1 MFKFV
6 NSIFNNH
13 HKNRTMNQTQKERLQ
28 SLATENGLNKD
39 HFFKSPQGFVIITRQ
54 GIERIQAHKGIR
66 VTYEVVRLS
75 DDLKHVVIKATGE
88 MSRPDGLP
96 VTMETFGESA
106 PDNTRQKYPVAM
118 AEKRALSRVVLK
130 LSGLYEVGVFGEDES
145 DDFKRA

>member
-1 MFKFV
+1 M
-6 NSIFNNH
+6 
-13 HKNRTMNQTQKERLQ
+13 TETQKERLQ
-28 SLATENGLNKD
+28 HLAKENGLNKD

-54 GIERIQAHKGIR
+54 GIERIQAQRGIR
-66 VTYEVVRLS
+66 VTYDVVSLS

-88 MSRPDGLP
+88 MARPDGLP
-96 VTMETFGESA
+96 VMMETFGESA

>member
-1 MFKFV
+1 MTV
-6 NSIFNNH
+6 
-13 HKNRTMNQTQKERLQ
+13 TQQERLKH
-28 SLATENGLNKD
+28 LAKENGLNKD

-54 GIERIQAHKGIR
+54 GIERIQAHKCIR
-66 VTYEVVRLS
+66 VSYEVVSLS

-96 VTMETFGESA
+96 VTMATFGESA

>member
-1 MFKFV
+1 M
-6 NSIFNNH
+6 NN
-13 HKNRTMNQTQKERLQ
+13 TQKERLQ
-28 SLATENGLNKD
+28 SLAKDNGLNKD

-66 VTYEVVRLS
+66 VTYEVISLS

-88 MSRPDGLP
+88 MARKDGLP

-118 AEKRALSRVVLK
+118 AEKRALARCILK
-130 LSGLYEVGVFGEDES
+130 ISGMYELGVFSEDES

>member
-1 MFKFV
+1 M
-6 NSIFNNH
+6 
-13 HKNRTMNQTQKERLQ
+13 TETQKERLQ
-28 SLATENGLNKD
+28 NLATENGLTKD

-66 VTYEVVRLS
+66 VTYEVISLS

-88 MSRPDGLP
+88 MARKDGLP

-118 AEKRALSRVVLK
+118 AEKRALARCILK
-130 LSGLYEVGVFGEDES
+130 ISGMYELGVFSEDES

>member
-1 MFKFV
+1 
-6 NSIFNNH
+6 
-13 HKNRTMNQTQKERLQ
+13 MNKTQKERLQ
-28 SLATENGLNKD
+28 HLAKENGLTAD

-66 VTYEVVRLS
+66 VSYDVVSLS

-88 MSRPDGLP
+88 MARPDGLP

-118 AEKRALSRVVLK
+118 AEKRALSRIVLK
-130 LSGLYEVGVFGEDES
+130 LSGMYELGVFGEDES

>member
-1 MFKFV
+1 
-6 NSIFNNH
+6 
-13 HKNRTMNQTQKERLQ
+13 MNETQKERLQ
-28 SLATENGLNKD
+28 TLAKENGLNKD

-54 GIERIQAHKGIR
+54 GIERIQAQRGIR
-66 VTYEVVRLS
+66 VTYDVVSLS

-88 MSRPDGLP
+88 MARPDGLP

-106 PDNTRQKYPVAM
+106 TDNTRQKYPVAM

>member
-1 MFKFV
+1 M
-6 NSIFNNH
+6 
-13 HKNRTMNQTQKERLQ
+13 TETQRERLQ
-28 SLATENGLNKD
+28 TLAKENGLTKD

-66 VTYEVVRLS
+66 VSYDVVSLS

-88 MSRPDGLP
+88 MARPDGLP

>member
-1 MFKFV
+1 
-6 NSIFNNH
+6 
-13 HKNRTMNQTQKERLQ
+13 MNQTQKERLQ
-28 SLATENGLNKD
+28 TLAKENGLNKD

-66 VTYEVVRLS
+66 VTYDVVSLS

-88 MSRPDGLP
+88 MARPDGLP

-118 AEKRALSRVVLK
+118 AEKRALS
-130 LSGLYEVGVFGEDES
+130 
-145 DDFKRA
+145 

>member
-1 MFKFV
+1 
-6 NSIFNNH
+6 
-13 HKNRTMNQTQKERLQ
+13 MNETQQERLKH
-28 SLATENGLNKD
+28 LAKENGLNKD

-54 GIERIQAHKGIR
+54 GIERIQAQRGIR
-66 VTYEVVRLS
+66 VTYDVVSLS

-88 MSRPDGLP
+88 MARPDGLP

-145 DDFKRA
+145 DDFKRS

>member
-1 MFKFV
+1 
-6 NSIFNNH
+6 
-13 HKNRTMNQTQKERLQ
+13 MNETQKERLQ
-28 SLATENGLNKD
+28 HLAKENGLNKD

-66 VTYEVVRLS
+66 VTYEVISLS

-88 MSRPDGLP
+88 MARKDGLP

-118 AEKRALSRVVLK
+118 AEKRALARCILK
-130 LSGLYEVGVFGEDES
+130 ISGMYELGVFSEDES

>member
-1 MFKFV
+1 
-6 NSIFNNH
+6 
-13 HKNRTMNQTQKERLQ
+13 MNETQRERLQ
-28 SLATENGLNKD
+28 TLAKENGLTKD

-54 GIERIQAHKGIR
+54 GIERIQAQRGIR
-66 VTYEVVRLS
+66 VTYDVVSLS

-88 MSRPDGLP
+88 MARPDGLP
-96 VTMETFGESA
+96 VMMETFGESA

>member
-1 MFKFV
+1 
-6 NSIFNNH
+6 
-13 HKNRTMNQTQKERLQ
+13 MNQTQKERLQ
-28 SLATENGLNKD
+28 HLAKENGLNKD

-54 GIERIQAHKGIR
+54 GIERIQAQRGIR
-66 VTYEVVRLS
+66 VTYDVVSLS

-88 MSRPDGLP
+88 MARPDGLP

-118 AEKRALSRVVLK
+118 AEKRALARCILK
-130 LSGLYEVGVFGEDES
+130 ISGMYELGVFSEDES

>member
-1 MFKFV
+1 M
-6 NSIFNNH
+6 
-13 HKNRTMNQTQKERLQ
+13 TETQRERLQ
-28 SLATENGLNKD
+28 GLAKENGLTKD
-39 HFFKSPQGFVIITRQ
+39 HFFESPQGFVIITRQ

-66 VTYEVVRLS
+66 VTYDVVSLS

-88 MSRPDGLP
+88 MARPDGLP
-96 VTMETFGESA
+96 VMMETFGESA

>member
-1 MFKFV
+1 M
-6 NSIFNNH
+6 
-13 HKNRTMNQTQKERLQ
+13 TETQKERLQ
-28 SLATENGLNKD
+28 HLAKENGLNKD

-54 GIERIQAHKGIR
+54 GIERIQAQRGIR
-66 VTYEVVRLS
+66 VNYDVVSLS

-88 MSRPDGLP
+88 MARPDGLP

>member
-1 MFKFV
+1 
-6 NSIFNNH
+6 
-13 HKNRTMNQTQKERLQ
+13 MNETQKERLQ
-28 SLATENGLNKD
+28 HLAKENGLTKD

-66 VTYEVVRLS
+66 VTYDVVSLS

-88 MSRPDGLP
+88 MSGAMGSGIPTI
-96 VTMETFGESA
+96 TMETFGESA

>member
-1 MFKFV
+1 M
-6 NSIFNNH
+6 NN
-13 HKNRTMNQTQKERLQ
+13 TQRERLQ
-28 SLATENGLNKD
+28 TLAKENGLTKD

-54 GIERIQAHKGIR
+54 GIERIQAQRGIR
-66 VTYEVVRLS
+66 VTYDVVSLS

-88 MSRPDGLP
+88 MARPDGLP
-96 VTMETFGESA
+96 VMMETFGESA